1 MSIVIPGGILPTDT
15 WIPPEGMRQEHIF
28 VVSAFGSL
36 LIDISAGTPGP
47 VAPIALRSLAVSE
60 EQICSGFT
68 CVQAVAAA
76 NISRVSNNIPIRLIK
91 IRLLNTLHILRARD
105 LVEIK
110 DRAADFSVTVSS
122 SEAQHILI

>member
-1 MSIVIPGGILPTDT
+1 MSMSIVIPGGILPTDT
-15 WIPPEGMRQEHIF
+15 WIPPEGMRQEHIC

-60 EQICSGFT
+60 EHICSGFT
-68 CVQAVAAA
+68 CVQAVAA
-76 NISRVSNNIPIRLIK
+76 NSSRVSNNIAIRLIK
-91 IRLLNTLHILRARD
+91 IRLLSTLHILRRRG

-110 DRAADFSVTVSS
+110 DWAGRVAYSS
-122 SEAQHILI
+122 PVLS